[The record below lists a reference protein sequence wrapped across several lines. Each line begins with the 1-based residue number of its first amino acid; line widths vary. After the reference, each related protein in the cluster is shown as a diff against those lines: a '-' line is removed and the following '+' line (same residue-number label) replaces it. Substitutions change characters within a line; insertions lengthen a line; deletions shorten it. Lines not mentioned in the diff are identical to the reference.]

1 MRRLLLLALAV
12 ASAVTAGCTS
22 SGGGG
27 STVLASAYPFAWA
40 AEQVAGSNATVT
52 DLVKPGAEPHDIEL
66 SPRQVASFQNAY
78 VVVYLHGFQAAVDDA
93 VNQAPKGAALD
104 LTSVVDVKPPDSGLT
119 EATSTGADP
128 HVWLDPL
135 RMRAIVDAIA
145 SRLAARDPSHAVD
158 YRQRAAATDAKLFGL
173 DALFRQSLQHCAR
186 TDIVTS
192 HTAFA
197 YLARRYG
204 LHQVGITGLSPDGEP
219 SPGRLAQVAQFARA
233 HHVTTIFFESLVD
246 PKLAKTVASE
256 VGAKTAVLDP
266 VEGVKAGDDYLSVM
280 RRNAAEL
287 HTALGC
293 A

>member
-1 MRRLLLLALAV
+1 MRRLLLALAV
-12 ASAVTAGCTS
+12 ATAVTTGCTS
-22 SGGGG
+22 SGSGG
-27 STVLASAYPFAWA
+27 STVLAAAYPFAWA

-52 DLVKPGAEPHDIEL
+52 DLVKSGAEPHDIEL
-66 SPRQVASFQNAY
+66 SPRQVASFQDAY

-93 VNQAPKGAALD
+93 VSQAPKGAALD
-104 LTSVVDVKPPDSGLT
+104 LTSVVDVQPPDSGLT

-128 HVWLDPL
+128 HVWLDPT

-145 SRLAARDPSHAVD
+145 SRLATRDPGHAD
-158 YRQRAAATDAKLFGL
+158 AYRQRAAATDAKLFAL

-197 YLARRYG
+197 YLGRRYG
-204 LHQVGITGLSPDGEP
+204 LHQVGIAGLNPDGEP
-219 SPGRLAQVAQFARA
+219 SPGRLAAVATYARS

-256 VGAKTAVLDP
+256 IGAHTAVLDP
-266 VEGVKAGDDYLSVM
+266 VEGVKHGDDYLSVM

-287 HTALGC
+287 HVALGC